1 MSHSFQS
8 EIIDPVKALHCIT
21 KPKERLDLFD
31 KKEFDKLPHVKDLL
45 RRINI
50 NEAGEHM
57 YQNVTLAGFD
67 DAKNEVAQQKSM
79 LSNEIREC
87 ITNVLEEENESES
100 IFKLVLQILNTE
112 GWIRTDESGQT
123 NLEFV
128 DNAVTVLSEHFATLL
143 IELLFTIPIDNAK
156 LERMFSKL
164 KQVKILHHSSLL
176 QN

>member
-1 MSHSFQS
+1 
-8 EIIDPVKALHCIT
+8 
-21 KPKERLDLFD
+21 
-31 KKEFDKLPHVKDLL
+31 
-45 RRINI
+45 
-50 NEAGEHM
+50 M

-87 ITNVLEEENESES
+87 ITNVLEEENGSES

>member
-1 MSHSFQS
+1 
-8 EIIDPVKALHCIT
+8 
-21 KPKERLDLFD
+21 
-31 KKEFDKLPHVKDLL
+31 
-45 RRINI
+45 
-50 NEAGEHM
+50 M

-67 DAKNEVAQQKSM
+67 DAKNEVAQQKST

>member
-1 MSHSFQS
+1 
-8 EIIDPVKALHCIT
+8 
-21 KPKERLDLFD
+21 
-31 KKEFDKLPHVKDLL
+31 
-45 RRINI
+45 
-50 NEAGEHM
+50 M

-67 DAKNEVAQQKSM
+67 DAKNEVAQQKSTI
-79 LSNEIREC
+79 SNEIREC

>member
-21 KPKERLDLFD
+21 KPKEQLDLFD

-67 DAKNEVAQQKSM
+67 DAKNQVAQWKSM
-79 LSNEIREC
+79 LSNEICEG
-87 ITNVLEEENESES
+87 ITNCLEEENDSKS
-100 IFKLVLQILNTE
+100 IFKLVLQILKTE
-112 GWIRTDESGQT
+112 GWIRTDESTQT
-123 NLEFV
+123 NLEFA
-128 DNAVTVLSEHFATLL
+128 DNAITVLLEHFATLL
-143 IELLFTIPIDNAK
+143 QDAGSTVQAAELLNQCSDII
-156 LERMFSKL
+156 S
-164 KQVKILHHSSLL
+164 
-176 QN
+176 

>member
-1 MSHSFQS
+1 
-8 EIIDPVKALHCIT
+8 
-21 KPKERLDLFD
+21 
-31 KKEFDKLPHVKDLL
+31 
-45 RRINI
+45 
-50 NEAGEHM
+50 M

-67 DAKNEVAQQKSM
+67 DAKNEVAQQKST

-112 GWIRTDESGQT
+112 GSIRTDESGQT

>member
-1 MSHSFQS
+1 
-8 EIIDPVKALHCIT
+8 
-21 KPKERLDLFD
+21 
-31 KKEFDKLPHVKDLL
+31 
-45 RRINI
+45 
-50 NEAGEHM
+50 M